1 VNIKENKNKRGV
13 KMARLTSRQ
22 RQAVIARYLA
32 GESIASLAK
41 EYNISRQAL
50 AKQVKQEKVAESLQ
64 KVTNEQAMT
73 MAAFIQ
79 SKKEQTQD
87 IIEALLDK
95 LQDKIDKA
103 SFKDCIAGIKD
114 LASLY
119 LEREDNSI
127 DNTVKVVIERKVQD
141 LTDETDNE

>member
-1 VNIKENKNKRGV
+1 
-13 KMARLTSRQ
+13 MARLTSRQ

-41 EYNISRQAL
+41 EYNISYQAL
-50 AKQVKQEKVAESLQ
+50 AKQVKQEKVVESLK
-64 KVTNEQAMT
+64 KVENEQAMT

-103 SFKDCIAGIKD
+103 SFKDCISGIRD

>member
-1 VNIKENKNKRGV
+1 
-13 KMARLTSRQ
+13 MARLTSRQ

-50 AKQVKQEKVAESLQ
+50 AKQVQQGKIAKSLPTV
-64 KVTNEQAMT
+64 KNEQAMT

-95 LQDKIDKA
+95 LQEKIDKA
-103 SFKDCIAGIKD
+103 SFKDCIAGIRD

>member
-1 VNIKENKNKRGV
+1 
-13 KMARLTSRQ
+13 MARLTSRQ

-41 EYNISRQAL
+41 EYNISYQAL
-50 AKQVKQEKVAESLQ
+50 AKQVKQEKVLESLK
-64 KVTNEQAMT
+64 KVENEQAMT

>member
-1 VNIKENKNKRGV
+1 
-13 KMARLTSRQ
+13 MARLTSRQ

-64 KVTNEQAMT
+64 KVTNEQALT

-79 SKKEQTQD
+79 SKKEQAQY

-119 LEREDNSI
+119 LEREHNSI
-127 DNTVKVVIERKVQD
+127 DNTAKVVIERKVQD

>member
-1 VNIKENKNKRGV
+1 
-13 KMARLTSRQ
+13 MARLTSRQ

-64 KVTNEQAMT
+64 KVENEQAMT

>member
-1 VNIKENKNKRGV
+1 
-13 KMARLTSRQ
+13 MARLTSRQ

-41 EYNISRQAL
+41 EYNISYQAL
-50 AKQVKQEKVAESLQ
+50 AKQVKQEKVVESLK
-64 KVTNEQAMT
+64 KVENERAMT

>member
-1 VNIKENKNKRGV
+1 
-13 KMARLTSRQ
+13 MARLTSRQ

-41 EYNISRQAL
+41 EYNISYQAL
-50 AKQVKQEKVAESLQ
+50 AKQVKQEKVIESLK
-64 KVTNEQAMT
+64 KVENEQAMT

>member
-1 VNIKENKNKRGV
+1 
-13 KMARLTSRQ
+13 MARLTRRQ

-119 LEREDNSI
+119 LEREDNTI

-141 LTDETDNE
+141 LTDERDNE

>member
-1 VNIKENKNKRGV
+1 
-13 KMARLTSRQ
+13 MARLTSRQ

-87 IIEALLDK
+87 IIEALLYK

>member
-1 VNIKENKNKRGV
+1 
-13 KMARLTSRQ
+13 MARLTSRQ

-41 EYNISRQAL
+41 EYNISYQAL
-50 AKQVKQEKVAESLQ
+50 AKQVKQEKVVESLK
-64 KVTNEQAMT
+64 KVENEQAMT

-95 LQDKIDKA
+95 LQDKIDRA

>member
-1 VNIKENKNKRGV
+1 
-13 KMARLTSRQ
+13 MARLTSRQ

-41 EYNISRQAL
+41 EYNISYQAL
-50 AKQVKQEKVAESLQ
+50 AKQVKQEKVVESLK
-64 KVTNEQAMT
+64 KVENEQAMT

-87 IIEALLDK
+87 IIEALLNK

>member
-1 VNIKENKNKRGV
+1 
-13 KMARLTSRQ
+13 MARLTSRQ

-41 EYNISRQAL
+41 EYNISYQAL
-50 AKQVKQEKVAESLQ
+50 AKQVKQEKVVESLK
-64 KVTNEQAMT
+64 KVENEQAMT

-141 LTDETDNE
+141 LTDETDDE

>member
-1 VNIKENKNKRGV
+1 
-13 KMARLTSRQ
+13 MARLTSRQ

-41 EYNISRQAL
+41 EYNISYQAL
-50 AKQVKQEKVAESLQ
+50 AKQVKQEKVVESLK
-64 KVTNEQAMT
+64 KVENEQALT

-103 SFKDCIAGIKD
+103 SFKDCIAGIRD

>member
-1 VNIKENKNKRGV
+1 
-13 KMARLTSRQ
+13 MARLTSRQ

-41 EYNISRQAL
+41 EYNISYQAL
-50 AKQVKQEKVAESLQ
+50 AKQVKQEKVVESLK
-64 KVTNEQAMT
+64 KVENEQAMT

-87 IIEALLDK
+87 IIEALLYK

>member
-1 VNIKENKNKRGV
+1 
-13 KMARLTSRQ
+13 MARLTSRQ

-50 AKQVKQEKVAESLQ
+50 AKQEKQEKVAESLQ

>member
-1 VNIKENKNKRGV
+1 
-13 KMARLTSRQ
+13 MARLTSRQ

-64 KVTNEQAMT
+64 KVTNEQALT

-87 IIEALLDK
+87 IIEAMLDK

-103 SFKDCIAGIKD
+103 QRLSLKKKKKKAQTTEKCIFKLLVTTIKSRNITSMLD
-114 LASLY
+114 QS
-119 LEREDNSI
+119 
-127 DNTVKVVIERKVQD
+127 K
-141 LTDETDNE
+141 

>member
-1 VNIKENKNKRGV
+1 
-13 KMARLTSRQ
+13 MARLTSRQ

-41 EYNISRQAL
+41 EYNISYQAL
-50 AKQVKQEKVAESLQ
+50 AKQVKQEKVVESLK
-64 KVTNEQAMT
+64 KVENEQALT

>member
-1 VNIKENKNKRGV
+1 
-13 KMARLTSRQ
+13 MARLTSRQ

-64 KVTNEQAMT
+64 KVTNEQALT

-103 SFKDCIAGIKD
+103 SFKDCVAGIKD

-119 LEREDNSI
+119 LETEDNSI

>member
-1 VNIKENKNKRGV
+1 
-13 KMARLTSRQ
+13 MARLTSRQ

-41 EYNISRQAL
+41 EYNISYQAL
-50 AKQVKQEKVAESLQ
+50 AKQVKQEKVVESLK
-64 KVTNEQAMT
+64 KVENEQAMT

-87 IIEALLDK
+87 VIEALLDK

>member
-1 VNIKENKNKRGV
+1 
-13 KMARLTSRQ
+13 MARLTSRQ

-41 EYNISRQAL
+41 EYNISYQAL
-50 AKQVKQEKVAESLQ
+50 AKQVKQEKVVESLK
-64 KVTNEQAMT
+64 KVEDEQAMT

>member
-1 VNIKENKNKRGV
+1 
-13 KMARLTSRQ
+13 MARLTSRQ

-41 EYNISRQAL
+41 EYNISYQAL
-50 AKQVKQEKVAESLQ
+50 AKQVKQEKVVESLK
-64 KVTNEQAMT
+64 KVENEQAMT

-103 SFKDCIAGIKD
+103 SLKDCIAGIKD

>member
-1 VNIKENKNKRGV
+1 
-13 KMARLTSRQ
+13 MARLTSRQ

-41 EYNISRQAL
+41 EYNISYQAL
-50 AKQVKQEKVAESLQ
+50 AKQVKQEKVVESLK
-64 KVTNEQAMT
+64 KVENEQAMT

-103 SFKDCIAGIKD
+103 SFKDCIAGIRD

>member
-1 VNIKENKNKRGV
+1 
-13 KMARLTSRQ
+13 MARLTSRQ

-32 GESIASLAK
+32 GESIVSLAK

-50 AKQVKQEKVAESLQ
+50 AKQVKQEKVSESLQ

>member
-1 VNIKENKNKRGV
+1 
-13 KMARLTSRQ
+13 MARLTSRQ
-22 RQAVIARYLA
+22 RQAVISRYLA

-64 KVTNEQAMT
+64 KVTNEQALT

-119 LEREDNSI
+119 LEREDSSI

>member
-1 VNIKENKNKRGV
+1 
-13 KMARLTSRQ
+13 MARLTSRQ

-41 EYNISRQAL
+41 EYNISYQAL
-50 AKQVKQEKVAESLQ
+50 AKQVKQEKVVESLR
-64 KVTNEQAMT
+64 KVENEQAMT

-95 LQDKIDKA
+95 LQEKIDKA

>member
-1 VNIKENKNKRGV
+1 
-13 KMARLTSRQ
+13 MARLTSRQ

-50 AKQVKQEKVAESLQ
+50 AKQVKQEKVDESLQ

-127 DNTVKVVIERKVQD
+127 DNTVKVIIERKVQD

>member
-1 VNIKENKNKRGV
+1 
-13 KMARLTSRQ
+13 MARLTSRQ

-41 EYNISRQAL
+41 EYNISYQAL
-50 AKQVKQEKVAESLQ
+50 AKQVKQEKVVESLK
-64 KVTNEQAMT
+64 KVENEQAMT

-79 SKKEQTQD
+79 SKKEQTQY

>member
-1 VNIKENKNKRGV
+1 
-13 KMARLTSRQ
+13 
-22 RQAVIARYLA
+22 
-32 GESIASLAK
+32 
-41 EYNISRQAL
+41 
-50 AKQVKQEKVAESLQ
+50 
-64 KVTNEQAMT
+64 MT

-79 SKKEQTQD
+79 SKKEQTQY

>member
-1 VNIKENKNKRGV
+1 
-13 KMARLTSRQ
+13 MARLTSRQ

-64 KVTNEQAMT
+64 KVTNEQALT

-87 IIEALLDK
+87 ITESLLDK

-103 SFKDCIAGIKD
+103 SFKDWIAGIKD

-127 DNTVKVVIERKVQD
+127 DNTVKVIIERKVQD

>member
-1 VNIKENKNKRGV
+1 
-13 KMARLTSRQ
+13 MARLTSRQ

-41 EYNISRQAL
+41 EYNISYQAL
-50 AKQVKQEKVAESLQ
+50 AKQVKQEKVVESLK
-64 KVTNEQAMT
+64 KVENEQAMT

>member
-1 VNIKENKNKRGV
+1 
-13 KMARLTSRQ
+13 MARLTSRQ

-64 KVTNEQAMT
+64 KVTNEKAMT

>member
-1 VNIKENKNKRGV
+1 
-13 KMARLTSRQ
+13 MARLTSRQ

-41 EYNISRQAL
+41 EYNISYQAL
-50 AKQVKQEKVAESLQ
+50 AKQVKQEKVVESLK
-64 KVTNEQAMT
+64 KVENEQAMT

-79 SKKEQTQD
+79 SKKELTQD
-87 IIEALLDK
+87 IIEQLLCK

-127 DNTVKVVIERKVQD
+127 DNTVKVIIERKVQD

>member
-1 VNIKENKNKRGV
+1 
-13 KMARLTSRQ
+13 MARLTSRQ

-50 AKQVKQEKVAESLQ
+50 AKQVKQEKVTESLQ

>member
-1 VNIKENKNKRGV
+1 
-13 KMARLTSRQ
+13 MARLTSRQ

-50 AKQVKQEKVAESLQ
+50 AKQVKQEKVTESLQ
-64 KVTNEQAMT
+64 KVTNEQALT